1 MLHLAARHGAGDP
14 APIREIAEAF
24 GIPQRFLV
32 QILLQL
38 KNAGLV
44 ASVRGTTGGY
54 QLARPPEEISLAQVV
69 AVIEG
74 RQRPPSN
81 NSPPD
86 SNARRVLAQIWQE
99 AAAAQRERLQS
110 VSLADLLRRI
120 GGRVDDMYF
129 I

>member
-1 MLHLAARHGAGDP
+1 MLHLAARHGTREP
-14 APIREIAEAF
+14 APIREIAASF
-24 GIPQRFLV
+24 AIPQRFLV

-74 RQRPPSN
+74 SQRTATN
-81 NSPPD
+81 NAPPD
-86 SNARRVLAQIWQE
+86 STARRVLAQIWQQ

-110 VSLADLLRRI
+110 VTLADLLRRI